1 MFTLNK
7 WLLAGLVV
15 IAGEI
20 ITMAPGMTQAFN
32 HDTTSI
38 PTNQSLVDNGVS
50 TPGINGLLNP
60 ITGEF
65 STQGLGFGNGITI
78 SPDIIQAFMEANGI
92 EAFGADGSD
101 TVAVCLSDPCVGSG
115 EGTSISLNDLA
126 KLMQEDIE
134 KSLSDL
140 AEAEANQ
147 EPRRFARRRSTDCA
161 NTTAQLRKTIED
173 KLEASQRFVE
183 QLKKMSPEN
192 SAW

>member
-7 WLLAGLVV
+7 CLLAGLVV
-15 IAGEI
+15 VGGEI
-20 ITMAPGMTQAFN
+20 ITITPGMTQAFN

-60 ITGEF
+60 ITGDF
-65 STQGLGFGNGITI
+65 SAQGLNFGNGITI
-78 SPDIIQAFMEANGI
+78 SPDIIRAFLESRGI
-92 EAFGADGSD
+92 DSSD

-140 AEAEANQ
+140 AEAETNQ

-161 NTTAQLRKTIED
+161 NTAVQLRETIAS
-173 KLEASQRFVE
+173 KLETSQKFVE
-183 QLKKMSPEN
+183 QLKKMSPDN